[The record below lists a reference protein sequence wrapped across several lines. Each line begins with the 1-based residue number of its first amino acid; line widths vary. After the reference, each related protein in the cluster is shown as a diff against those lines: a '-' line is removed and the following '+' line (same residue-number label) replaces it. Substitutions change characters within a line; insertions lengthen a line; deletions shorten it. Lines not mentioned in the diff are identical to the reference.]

1 MIHDIH
7 RRKAKIV
14 CTLGPSSNTYER
26 IHELATSGMDVARIN
41 FSHGNHTTHQ
51 KLIEIIRK
59 VSKDIGKPIA
69 VLQDLQGP
77 KIRVVT
83 FENGQ
88 IELKEG
94 QQFTL
99 TVREVTGNENI
110 VSVSYKSFNR
120 DVKPGDTVLLDDGN
134 LTLKVEKIDGKDVH
148 CRVVYGG
155 ILKDKKG
162 LNLPGSILSVPCL
175 TEKDRDDL
183 KFGLQMDV
191 DYVALSF
198 VQRPEDINEIK
209 WMIEAQGKQTPVVA
223 KIEKP
228 QAVEAID
235 KITDLTDVIMVA
247 RGDLGVEVPPERVPT
262 IQKDI
267 IRMCNQKGI
276 PVITATQMLDSM
288 ITHPRPTRA
297 EASDVANAIVDG
309 SDAVMLSGETA
320 SGMYPVEAVKTM
332 DRIIRVMEEN
342 MDPRWD
348 LKRRIPDLVYPISYA
363 IGYSATHSADLVNAT
378 AIVCLTQSGS
388 TASMISR
395 FRPGKPI
402 IALTSQEKTFNRLPL
417 LWGVTA
423 LLTGGFKENID
434 SVIEDLKTQL
444 VVLGIVKPGDTI
456 VFTAGIPF
464 NHRRSTNMLR
474 VEEI

>member
-1 MIHDIH
+1 MIHNIH

-14 CTLGPSSNTYER
+14 CTLGPSSNSYEQV
-26 IHELATSGMDVARIN
+26 HKLATSGMDVARIN
-41 FSHGNHTTHQ
+41 FSHGDHESHQ
-51 KLIEIIRK
+51 KLIETVRK
-59 VSKDIGKPIA
+59 VSKDTGKPIA

-77 KIRVVT
+77 KIRVGT
-83 FENGQ
+83 FETGQ
-88 IELKEG
+88 IKLKEG
-94 QQFTL
+94 QEFIL
-99 TVREVTGNENI
+99 TVRNVKGSENI

-120 DVKPGDTVLLDDGN
+120 DVQPGDTVLLDDGN
-134 LTLKVEKIDGKDVH
+134 LNLKVERIDGKDVH

-209 WMIEAQGKQTPVVA
+209 WIIEAHGKQTPVVA

-235 KITDLTDVIMVA
+235 KITDLTDAIMVA

-267 IRMCNQKGI
+267 IRICNQKGI
-276 PVITATQMLDSM
+276 PVITATQMLESM

-297 EASDVANAIVDG
+297 EASDVANAIIDG

-332 DRIIRVMEEN
+332 DRIIRMMEEN

-348 LKRRIPDLVYPISYA
+348 LKRRKQDLIYPISYA

-402 IALTSQEKTFNRLPL
+402 IALTSKEKTFNRLPL

-423 LLTGGFKENID
+423 LLTGEFQENID

-444 VVLGIVKPGDTI
+444 VVMGIVKPGDTI

-464 NHRRSTNMLR
+464 RQRRSTNMLR